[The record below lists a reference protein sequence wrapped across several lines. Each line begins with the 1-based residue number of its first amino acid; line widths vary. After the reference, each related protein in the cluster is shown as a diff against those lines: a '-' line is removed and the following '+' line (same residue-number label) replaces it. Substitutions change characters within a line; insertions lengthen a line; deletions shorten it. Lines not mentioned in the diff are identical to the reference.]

1 MFGPQT
7 ICRDDVMEAMTD
19 LKSVEQ
25 KCSCGFES
33 RSRYKLRNSQID
45 SYIELLV
52 RIQHLPQWQI
62 GEIGLRGRLVIYF
75 HFYLFVGVLF
85 LDLKF

>member
-1 MFGPQT
+1 
-7 ICRDDVMEAMTD
+7 MEAMGD
-19 LKSVEQ
+19 LKSPEQ
-25 KCSCGFES
+25 ECSCGFES

-75 HFYLFVGVLF
+75 HFYLFVGILF
-85 LDLKF
+85 LDFNFRSIAKSV